1 MDLVCNCINN
11 TIPSNYSGEVELH
24 TDSCLFDVKFKKC
37 FYKLKL
43 VYFLKLN
50 IFFYLYSNKKNNTK
64 KQNKLLFLKPNNF

>member
-50 IFFYLYSNKKNNTK
+50 IFFYLYSNKEKYEKTK
-64 KQNKLLFLKPNNF
+64 QITFFKTK